1 MNCEQLVVL
10 VTAAFSI
17 LAADLALAKDYY
29 HILGIP
35 RSASDRQIKK
45 AFRKLAV
52 KYHPDKNKSKDAE
65 TKFRE
70 VAEGKRWV
78 DYGLTV
84 SRLLIFKNSLFLLR
98 KLKFYFT
105 ILVMDRAE
113 SCCFVRLVFDYFLK
127 ANQR

>member
-78 DYGLTV
+78 DCQ
-84 SRLLIFKNSLFLLR
+84 SLLILKNSLFLLR

-105 ILVMDRAE
+105 ILVVDRAE

-127 ANQR
+127 ANQP